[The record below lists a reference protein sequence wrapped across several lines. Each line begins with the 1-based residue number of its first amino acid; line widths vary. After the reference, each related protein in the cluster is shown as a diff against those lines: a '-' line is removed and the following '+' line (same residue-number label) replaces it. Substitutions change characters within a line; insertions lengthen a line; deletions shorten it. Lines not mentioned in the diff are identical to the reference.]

1 MKACKFC
8 GEVHRLKV
16 VLKCMRG
23 RDWRDRRPAAYI
35 QCQKCKARGPL
46 ISTTLDKR
54 EQVHD
59 DAVRLWDGA
68 LLESKGAAGLELF
81 EKGEQ

>member
-16 VLKCMRG
+16 VMKCMRG
-23 RDWRDRRPAAYI
+23 NDWRDRRPAAYV

-46 ISTTLDKR
+46 FSTTWDR
-54 EQVHD
+54 RQQVYD
-59 DAVRLWDGA
+59 EAILLWDGA
-68 LLESKGAAGLELF
+68 LLNDKGVEGTPLF
-81 EKGEQ
+81 GGGAE